1 MSPMQKWSV
10 ILRDIAI
17 WVTGIFGLLHQ
28 ELTGQVNPW
37 LLGTYTTILGVPGA
51 ASLVA
56 VLKDSGG
63 GGSSQLAHQQ
73 EESASE
79 SAL

>member
-1 MSPMQKWSV
+1 VGPAQKWSV
-10 ILRDIAI
+10 ILRDISI
-17 WVTGIFGLLHQ
+17 WATGIFGLLHQ

-56 VLKDSGG
+56 VLKDTGG
-63 GGSSQLAHQQ
+63 GGSSP
-73 EESASE
+73 SAPPQAASV
-79 SAL
+79 SDSSL